1 MAKLQTAIRGTQDVL
16 PKDSYKWQYVEKTLL
31 ETAGLFGFSELRVPV
46 FEHTEL
52 FLRSVGDTT
61 DEGTTGAVRCLLE
74 HGLHNDALP
83 VKASYVLSCYRYEKP
98 QAGRLR
104 EFHQFGIECF
114 GAPLPSADAEVISV
128 AHTAF
133 ERFGLKNIELQL
145 N

>member
-61 DEGTTGAVRCLLE
+61 DVVQKEMFTFEDRGGRSLSLRPEGTAGTVRAALENGLLADVPSPFVPRVLPARFAACWSTGFTTTLC
-74 HGLHNDALP
+74 P
-83 VKASYVLSCYRYEKP
+83 
-98 QAGRLR
+98 
-104 EFHQFGIECF
+104 
-114 GAPLPSADAEVISV
+114 
-128 AHTAF
+128 
-133 ERFGLKNIELQL
+133 
-145 N
+145 